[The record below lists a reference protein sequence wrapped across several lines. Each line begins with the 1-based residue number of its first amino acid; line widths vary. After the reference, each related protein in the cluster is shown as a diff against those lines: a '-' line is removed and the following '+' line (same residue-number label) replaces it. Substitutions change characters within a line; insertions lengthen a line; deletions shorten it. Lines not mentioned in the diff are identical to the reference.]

1 VKTLQPAARNA
12 TTTCMFERMK
22 LAVFL
27 MSLFLLA
34 PSIAM
39 AQVPPVGAQAPVFT
53 LRTPSGRTVPM
64 SHMLGDGPLVLIV
77 LRGYPGYQC
86 PFCQRQVH
94 DFILHAGEFAERNA
108 KVLLVYPGP
117 PEKLNEHAKEFLAT
131 ESQMPK
137 NIVLVAD
144 PDYEATNLY
153 GLRWDAPR
161 ETAYP
166 STFILDSQGKI
177 LFEKV
182 SHSHGDRLSA
192 EEALEH
198 LPSGH

>member
-1 VKTLQPAARNA
+1 
-12 TTTCMFERMK
+12 MFERMK
-22 LAVFL
+22 LAAFL
-27 MSLFLLA
+27 MALLLLV

-53 LRTPSGRTVPM
+53 LRTPGGRTVPM
-64 SHMLGDGPLVLIV
+64 SHMLGHGPLVLIV

-94 DFILHAGEFAERNA
+94 DSILHARKFAQRNA
-108 KVLLVYPGP
+108 KVLLVNPGP
-117 PEKLNEHAKEFLAT
+117 PEDLSEHAQEFLAT

-137 NIVLVAD
+137 DIVLVVD
-144 PDYEATNLY
+144 PDYSATNLY

-166 STFILDSQGKI
+166 STFILDSKGKI
-177 LFEKV
+177 LFENV

-198 LPSGH
+198 LRFGH

>member
-1 VKTLQPAARNA
+1 LGRV
-12 TTTCMFERMK
+12 K
-22 LAVFL
+22 LAVIL
-27 MSLFLLA
+27 MSLFLLV
-34 PSIAM
+34 PSIVM

-53 LRTPSGRTVPM
+53 LRTPSGRTVPT
-64 SHMLGDGPLVLIV
+64 SHMLGHGPLVLIV

-94 DFILHAGEFAERNA
+94 DFILHAREFAERNA

-137 NIVLVAD
+137 NIVLVVD

>member
-1 VKTLQPAARNA
+1 VKTLQTAERNA
-12 TTTCMFERMK
+12 KTTCTLGRVK
-22 LAVFL
+22 LAVIL
-27 MSLFLLA
+27 MSLFLLV
-34 PSIAM
+34 PSIVM

-64 SHMLGDGPLVLIV
+64 SHMLGHGPLVLIV

-94 DFILHAGEFAERNA
+94 DFILHAREFAERNA

-137 NIVLVAD
+137 NIVLVVD
-144 PDYEATNLY
+144 PDYAATNLY

-166 STFILDSQGKI
+166 STFILDSKGKI

-198 LPSGH
+198 LRSGH